1 MAGGSGWNDLS
12 PTGDPRS
19 ASPFPPGSDESAESD
34 AGRPLS
40 KPLSVL
46 LVEDNPTDVFV
57 IKSVLEACGLD
68 LDLRIASDGQDALQ
82 YFEDM
87 ARNSDCQRP
96 ALVLLDLN
104 LPKVPGIEVLRHLR
118 KESACAHLPVIVVT
132 SSASESDRQAAASL
146 GAEAYFQKSADLTTY
161 LELAQVIRRVLAS
174 AKTE

>member
-1 MAGGSGWNDLS
+1 MAGGSGWSDLS
-12 PTGDPRS
+12 QTGDPPS
-19 ASPFPPGSDESAESD
+19 ASPFPPESDESDESE
-34 AGRPLS
+34 AGKPLG
-40 KPLSVL
+40 KRLSVL

-57 IKSVLEACGLD
+57 IKSVLESCGLD

-87 ARNSDCQRP
+87 ARNSDSQRP

-118 KESACAHLPVIVVT
+118 NESACVHLPVIVVT

-174 AKTE
+174 TKAE